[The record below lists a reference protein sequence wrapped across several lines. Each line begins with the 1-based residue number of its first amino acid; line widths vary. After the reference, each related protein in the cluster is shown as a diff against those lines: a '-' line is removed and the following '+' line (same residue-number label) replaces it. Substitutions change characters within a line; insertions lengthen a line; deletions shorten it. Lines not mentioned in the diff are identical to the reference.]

1 MSTPTEE
8 ACEVL
13 RADRA
18 HLIHSLHNVSLH
30 ASAHVWTSGSGA
42 VLVDQSGREFLDAI
56 AGLWNVVVGHGRA
69 ELGDVAMRQMSQ
81 LAYASTYAGSSNPP
95 AIQLAER
102 LAELCYPSINRFFF
116 SSGGAEANEAAIKT
130 VRFYWRRRGYAE
142 KLKIIG
148 RRWGYHGTT
157 LAAMSATG
165 MANYWPMFEP
175 RAPGFLHIADPYSY
189 RFERPDSA
197 GQNAEQT
204 VGQMAADLLE
214 EAIGR
219 EGADTVAAFIG
230 EPVQGAAGVIV
241 PPDDYWPRVREICD
255 RHNVLIIADE
265 VITAF
270 GRTGDWFA
278 LGRWGIEPDIVTFAK
293 AITSGYVPL
302 GGIGM
307 NDEIA
312 EAIDTAEGEQTWMHA
327 YTYSGHPV
335 CCAVALAN
343 LDIIEREGLIE
354 RAESLGRHL
363 RKRLDPLA
371 AHPHV
376 GEVRSHG
383 LMAAVELVADKT
395 TKAMFDPSEKVGPR
409 IHMATQRLDSDR
421 RGMFTRLRGD
431 CYLFGPPFVTSEEQI
446 DEMVANLGDA
456 IVEVLGS

>member
-1 MSTPTEE
+1 
-8 ACEVL
+8 
-13 RADRA
+13 
-18 HLIHSLHNVSLH
+18 
-30 ASAHVWTSGSGA
+30 
-42 VLVDQSGREFLDAI
+42 
-56 AGLWNVVVGHGRA
+56 
-69 ELGDVAMRQMSQ
+69 MRQMSQ

-189 RFERPDSA
+189 RFERPESA
-197 GQNAEQT
+197 GQNDERT

-255 RHNVLIIADE
+255 RHDVLIIADE

-302 GGIGM
+302 GGIGV
-307 NDEIA
+307 NDRIA
-312 EAIDTAEGEQTWMHA
+312 EAIDTAEGEEAWMHA

-354 RAESLGRHL
+354 RAAGLGRRL
-363 RKRLDPLA
+363 RAQLDTLA

-376 GEVRSHG
+376 GEVRSLG

-395 TKAMFDPSEKVGPR
+395 SRAEFPSEEKIGLRV
-409 IHMATQRLDSDR
+409 HEATQR

-431 CYLFGPPFVTSEEQI
+431 VYNFGPCFVTEERQI
-446 DEMVANLGDA
+446 DRMVEILGES
-456 IVEVLGS
+456 IEEVLGS